1 MPEVN
6 VAADVQ
12 AKADEMISDLLS
24 VIDAYE
30 FPYLVKYVLRAMCF
44 KTKVS
49 ALGPDGG
56 VVIRV
61 FPDAFGF

>member
-1 MPEVN
+1 MPEAN

-30 FPYLVKYVLRAMCF
+30 FPYLVKYVLRAVGF

-49 ALGPDGG
+49 ALGSDEGID
-56 VVIRV
+56 IRV
-61 FPDAFGF
+61 FSDAFAF